1 MRRLFKLP
9 AAVLLAVSLAVPT
22 FADDDDDERDQ
33 ERALRALESGEVLPL
48 AAILERAEAMLTG
61 RMIEAELDRDDGL
74 WIYELT
80 LLSPEGHVIEAEF
93 DARTAEL
100 LGLEGRALE
109 RIIKRQGQ

>member
-1 MRRLFKLP
+1 MRRVFKLS
-9 AAVLLAVSLAVPT
+9 AAVLLAASLAVPT

-61 RMIEAELDRDDGL
+61 RMIEAELERDDGL

-93 DARTAEL
+93 DAGTAEL